1 MLQHASLPSSSR
13 LVAPEDGSFRIGG
26 DSDVLTSIHD
36 PSVNV
41 AIWARLLPPDLGPEI
56 AARASRKDDF
66 EGIFDAAEIKEGRLF
81 DPADEA
87 SPLRAD
93 VGRLL
98 QLFAALS
105 GVPRIQVF
113 FGAVRNDQCR
123 KFHVDYVRLRLVTT
137 YLGPGT
143 EWLPEDAVCREEL
156 DLAPPSPAEA
166 NRRIVR
172 DASKIRRANAG
183 DVVLL
188 KGERYPDHE
197 RAAVHRSPPIQELGL
212 TRVVLV
218 ATTYDKG
225 S

>member
-1 MLQHASLPSSSR
+1 MLQHTSLSS
-13 LVAPEDGSFRIGG
+13 PPDEGSFRIGG
-26 DSDVLTSIHD
+26 DRHVLASIHE

-41 AIWARLLPPDLGPEI
+41 AVWARMLPADLGPEI

-81 DPADEA
+81 EPADAA

-123 KFHVDYVRLRLVTT
+123 RFHVDYVRLRLVTT

-143 EWLPEDAVCREEL
+143 EWLPEDAVCRERLE
-156 DLAPPSPAEA
+156 LAPPSPAEA
-166 NRRIVR
+166 NRQIVR
-172 DASKIRRANAG
+172 DGSKIRRANAG

-188 KGERYPDHE
+188 KGERYPGNE

-218 ATTYDKG
+218 ATSYDKG